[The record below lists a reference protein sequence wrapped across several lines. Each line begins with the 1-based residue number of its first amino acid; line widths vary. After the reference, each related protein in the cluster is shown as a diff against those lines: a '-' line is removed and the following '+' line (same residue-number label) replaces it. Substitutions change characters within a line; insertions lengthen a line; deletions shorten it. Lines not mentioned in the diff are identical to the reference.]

1 MRDISR
7 GKPDWYIQ
15 GTESR
20 PVWEKCDKR
29 WGWGGE
35 IYIEENSERW
45 GYVGKAE
52 AISWGTL

>member
-29 WGWGGE
+29 CGWGGE
-35 IYIEENSERW
+35 IYIEENSER
-45 GYVGKAE
+45 
-52 AISWGTL
+52 